1 MDFKLSI
8 DYQSFMILLWTHYEG
23 AHDEAHR
30 VHHFGRNW
38 NWIKSKKLEKKE
50 IVDWKVALMNASRR
64 VSYASNAS
72 LDELSS
78 YLDDIPV
85 SQSHAIWWSLELGPP
100 TWLKSWLVVLNFKL
114 KTENKELSTNQKL
127 VLFICTISFREYS
140 YLN

>member
-1 MDFKLSI
+1 MRV
-8 DYQSFMILLWTHYEG
+8 QYEG
-23 AHDEAHR
+23 STDVEAHR
-30 VHHFGRNW
+30 FHHCGRNW

-85 SQSHAIWWSLELGPP
+85 SHSQAIRWSLELSPS
-100 TWLKSWLVVLNFKL
+100 TWLKWF
-114 KTENKELSTNQKL
+114 
-127 VLFICTISFREYS
+127 
-140 YLN
+140 

>member
-1 MDFKLSI
+1 MRV
-8 DYQSFMILLWTHYEG
+8 QYEG
-23 AHDEAHR
+23 PNDVEAHR
-30 VHHFGRNW
+30 VHHCGRNW

-85 SQSHAIWWSLELGPP
+85 SQSQAIGWSLELDPP
-100 TWLKSWLVVLNFKL
+100 IWLKSWLVVLNLEL

-127 VLFICTISFREYS
+127 VLFICTISFRKYS
-140 YLN
+140 YLRTWYHVA